1 MRYHCI
7 LFKQNDQAYNM
18 MNIFQVALCD
28 NLAVETEM
36 RLMEEDLEVAVVTV
50 AVLVAD
56 VEVDEA
62 EVSENL

>member
-1 MRYHCI
+1 
-7 LFKQNDQAYNM
+7 M